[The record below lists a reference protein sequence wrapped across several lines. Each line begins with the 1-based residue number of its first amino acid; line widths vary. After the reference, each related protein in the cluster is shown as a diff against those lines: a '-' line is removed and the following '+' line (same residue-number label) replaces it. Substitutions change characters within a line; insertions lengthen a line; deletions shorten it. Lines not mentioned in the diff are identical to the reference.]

1 MAKITVIHDRVGKT
15 LTVYFSEP
23 DIEQVCEEV
32 GEGVILIKDKNN
44 RVIGFEKLYYEPS
57 TPVDVLTVETSV
69 TSPKES

>member
-1 MAKITVIHDRVGKT
+1 MAKITVIHDQVGKT

-23 DIEQVCEEV
+23 TVDQVCEEV

-57 TPVDVLTVETSV
+57 APVDVLTVETSV
-69 TSPKES
+69 SLPKES